1 MIRRRTSPR
10 RAAGFTLLEMMAVI
24 LIMGMLF
31 TFVVPGLGFT
41 AARAVDEQARR
52 LAADLEFARQRTVMT
67 QVAHRVVLDLDRGSW
82 QLEWAPPP
90 DEEPAEGEREDAQV
104 QNAPLLDLAPPR
116 QTVAAYEPLPAGTGR
131 RENLSA
137 GVWIAWV
144 ETPEGSVDTGQ
155 VEVAFE
161 HDGTADPTSIG
172 LEGDD
177 GERRVVLEIQPLSD
191 AVRIHDAS

>member
-1 MIRRRTSPR
+1 MTRCLPSPR

-24 LIMGMLF
+24 LIIGMLF
-31 TFVVPGLGFT
+31 TFVVPGLGLT

-90 DEEPAEGEREDAQV
+90 DEEPAEAAPEDAQL
-104 QNAPLLDLAPPR
+104 QDAPLLDLAPPR
-116 QTVAAYEPLPAGTGR
+116 RAVAGYEPLPAGTGR
-131 RENLSA
+131 RENLSG

-144 ETPEGSVDTGQ
+144 ETPEGSIDRGQ

-191 AVRIHDAS
+191 AVRIRDAG